1 MNAKKSLDKN
11 KEIMAKN
18 SCGEPE
24 FNLDGVNCDFYTD
37 INNDGHIISGGL
49 LMDILSTTN
58 QLSMKEY
65 FARADPEA

>member
-1 MNAKKSLDKN
+1 
-11 KEIMAKN
+11 MAKN

-49 LMDILSTTN
+49 FMDILSYNVYIKLMIRSTN
-58 QLSMKEY
+58 
-65 FARADPEA
+65 